1 MRKCEYNNAKIVRKA
16 MYYPTKGDFIMAETR
31 EEAIARIENFWHRLQ
46 LLPEEQA
53 REEMKRFQLPTVFT
67 HAEAAELNRA
77 FIKHVTPQQMIEV
90 LKHMLML
97 LKP

>member
-1 MRKCEYNNAKIVRKA
+1 
-16 MYYPTKGDFIMAETR
+16 MAETR
-31 EEAIARIENFWHRLQ
+31 EEAIARIKEK
-46 LLPEEQA
+46 EEQA
-53 REEMKRFQLPTVFT
+53 REEMERFQLPTVFT
-67 HAEAAELNRA
+67 HVEAAELNRA